1 VDELKVS
8 KGAVNIMY
16 PCPVTLVTCRDKKGE
31 DNIIAIAW
39 IGVLGGKPPMIGMGF
54 NKSRHSTGIIEES
67 GEFVVN
73 IPDEKLLAESDWCG
87 CVSGRDFD
95 KFEKAGL
102 TKEPASKVKAPL
114 IKECPVSI
122 ECVVRE
128 KLTLGDYRVF
138 IGEIVETHV
147 EKSALNEKGDIDFSK
162 VSPVLYNVGEYWG
175 IGGKKANIKF
185 AEKFSG

>member
-1 VDELKVS
+1 LKVS
-8 KGAVNIMY
+8 KGASNIMY
-16 PCPVTLVTCRDKKGE
+16 PCPTTLVTCTDKKE
-31 DNIIAIAW
+31 RDNVIAIAW

-54 NKSRHSTGIIEES
+54 NKSRLSTGIIEES
-67 GEFVVN
+67 DEFVVN
-73 IPDEKLLAESDWCG
+73 IPDENLLAETDWCG

-95 KFEKAGL
+95 KFEKAKL
-102 TKEPASKVKAPL
+102 TRELASKVKAPL
-114 IKECPVSI
+114 IKECPVNI

-147 EKSALNEKGDIDFSK
+147 EEGVLNEKGGIDFSK

-175 IGGKKANIKF
+175 MGEKKGNIAF
-185 AEKFSG
+185 AAKKFSD